1 MKTTVDIYQFRNEFE
16 SIRPDN
22 FTYEGLTVL
31 FDYLEQYEED
41 TGEPLELDVIA
52 LCCDYSEMTATEFAT
67 DYGYADEFEADQKI
81 TLDDAEKYL
90 NDHSIVVGRTDN
102 TIIFANF

>member
-1 MKTTVDIYQFRNEFE
+1 MIQTINQSQFRDAFQ

-31 FDYLEQYEED
+31 FDYLEQYEND

-67 DYGYADEFEADQKI
+67 DYGYDDEFEADQKI